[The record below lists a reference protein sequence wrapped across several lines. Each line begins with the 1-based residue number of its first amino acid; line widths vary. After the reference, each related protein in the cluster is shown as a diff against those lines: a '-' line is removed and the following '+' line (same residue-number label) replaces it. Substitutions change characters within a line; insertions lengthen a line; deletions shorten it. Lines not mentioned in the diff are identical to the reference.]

1 MNKYTKIKPGFKK
14 ILRNLKKTKIGII
27 VENYTFYPKK
37 KCEGCV
43 KNSLKG

>member
-1 MNKYTKIKPGFKK
+1 MNKNTKIKSGFKK
-14 ILRNLKKTKIGII
+14 ILRNLKKAKIEII
-27 VENYTFYPKK
+27 VENYTFCPKN